1 MSDASDD
8 RDDDASDQAHPR
20 RTSILSGHREAEQ
33 TLLASYRSGRMPHA
47 WLIGGPKGIGKAT
60 LAYRLARFVLAYP
73 DPAMP
78 AVRKAISLGVPA
90 EHPVARR
97 IAGQSHSDLLML
109 RRVINEKTG
118 KLFTE

>member
-73 DPAMP
+73 DPDS
-78 AVRKAISLGVPA
+78 AVVRSADSLYLDP

-97 IAGQSHSDLLML
+97 VSAGAQGGLL
-109 RRVINEKTG
+109 
-118 KLFTE
+118 